1 MSFHQWHSILL
12 FFHSL
17 KVLYDLVSAYCIS
30 LDKLELHTLICIVQS
45 VSTRDITKLET
56 HKWSC
61 SQSAFTLWRLVQGSQ
76 VLWQLMHLVT
86 MIWLPLPVCDGHWC
100 GSAIPPPSG
109 SSTTPESDK
118 CLSLCQ
124 RASSFQK
131 RPTPSKLEDW
141 RWETNQVLVGPH
153 GFQLIFQFGLTLPCT
168 AMFPIP
174 YSAEIKLLPERQ
186 CFYRDFIVIL
196 IHTPYCKSSHT
207 HTPFP
212 SD

>member
-1 MSFHQWHSILL
+1 MCPQETFL
-12 FFHSL
+12 
-17 KVLYDLVSAYCIS
+17 
-30 LDKLELHTLICIVQS
+30 
-45 VSTRDITKLET
+45 TKLERP
-56 HKWSC
+56 KWSC
-61 SQSAFTLWRLVQGSQ
+61 SQSAFTLCRLVQGSQ

-86 MIWLPLPVCDGHWC
+86 IIWLPVPVWDGRWC

-109 SSTTPESDK
+109 SSTSPESAK

-141 RWETNQVLVGPH
+141 RWETNTGSSLSSWVPTHIPG
-153 GFQLIFQFGLTLPCT
+153 FQFGLTLPCT

-196 IHTPYCKSSHT
+196 IHTPYCKSSNT
-207 HTPFP
+207 RTQFP

>member
-17 KVLYDLVSAYCIS
+17 KVLYDLVSAHCIS

-45 VSTRDITKLET
+45 VPTRDITKLET

-76 VLWQLMHLVT
+76 VLWQLMDLVT

-141 RWETNQVLVGPH
+141 RWETNTGSSRSSWVPTHISVW
-153 GFQLIFQFGLTLPCT
+153 
-168 AMFPIP
+168 P
-174 YSAEIKLLPERQ
+174 YSSLHSHVPNSLLCWNQ
-186 CFYRDFIVIL
+186 
-196 IHTPYCKSSHT
+196 TPAWEAL
-207 HTPFP
+207 FL
-212 SD
+212 